1 VARAAGRPDRVTDE
15 AKASRVPLSRA
26 RIVETA
32 LRVMDAE
39 GLEAVT
45 MRRIGRELGVEAMSL
60 YNHVRDKE
68 DLLDGV
74 IEMVLGQFRYDP
86 GDADWLTQ
94 ATSAATEWRRLL
106 RAHPNVIS
114 LMLERKHPL
123 ASPDALRP
131 MEIAF
136 ELLGRAGLSERDT
149 VSAFRAIGSFIF
161 GHVMM
166 EVGNLAP
173 GPSDLDEAS
182 IEGLR
187 ATLGSAFPRFAE
199 LLPEIVDC
207 DMDQTFSFGLD
218 LLLRGIL
225 ARSGT
230 AVSIGALDG
239 STAGA

>member
-1 VARAAGRPDRVTDE
+1 VATAASRPDRVTDE
-15 AKASRVPLSRA
+15 AKASRVPLTRA

-39 GLEAVT
+39 GLDAVT

-74 IEMVLGQFRYDP
+74 IEMVLGQFRFEP
-86 GDADWLTQ
+86 GDADWLAQ
-94 ATSAATEWRRLL
+94 ASAAATEWRRLL
-106 RAHPNVIS
+106 RTHPNVIS

-123 ASPDALRP
+123 SSPDALRP
-131 MEIAF
+131 MEIAL
-136 ELLGRAGLSERDT
+136 ELLGRAGLSGRDT
-149 VSAFRAIGSFIF
+149 VFAFRAIGSFIF

-187 ATLGSAFPRFAE
+187 ATLGGAFPRFAE

-207 DMDQTFSFGLD
+207 DMDQTFSFGLE

-225 ARSGT
+225 ARSG
-230 AVSIGALDG
+230 AAPSASGG
-239 STAGA
+239 STAEA